1 MNFNWRN
8 SAKWG
13 AVAGCIFFLLNT
25 FGDYMILGNSIYKEF
40 YTISFYKPLIGIII
54 LCSLSWILF
63 DWIVSLFVKRYF
75 NKKNL

>member
-1 MNFNWRN
+1 MNFNWKN
-8 SAKWG
+8 SIKWG
-13 AVAGCIFFLLNT
+13 AFAGFIFFLLNT
-25 FGDYMILGNSIYKEF
+25 FGDYMLLGNSIYKEF

-54 LCSLSWILF
+54 LSSLSWILF